1 MNHILAVTIAIQ
13 KVFVFFVMFESS
25 VDDEISETVNNA
37 CRKFKV
43 NMVKKKTCIIEIQAT

>member
-43 NMVKKKTCIIEIQAT
+43 NIVKKKPVS